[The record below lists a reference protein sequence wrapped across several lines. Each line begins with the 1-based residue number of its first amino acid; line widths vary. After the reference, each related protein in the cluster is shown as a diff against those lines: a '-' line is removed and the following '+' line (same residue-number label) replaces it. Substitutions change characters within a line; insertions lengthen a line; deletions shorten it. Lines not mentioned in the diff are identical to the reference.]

1 MPITVITRYSG
12 NEEAIQQAA
21 KANGP
26 LILKYGAKEAR
37 LLRTSTGPH
46 IGQYIVILPALNTVI
61 VRQGIDTIGGARFEI
76 DRFVLDVTRAIQAA
90 DQDRAAGAEALRQS
104 AEEENAPRPRVP
116 LRGNWQ
122 P

>member
-37 LLRTSTGPH
+37 LARISTGVH
-46 IGQYIVILPALNTVI
+46 IGQYIVILRYDSYADLEST
-61 VRQGIDTIGGARFEI
+61 QARLLKDPSYNEAF
-76 DRFVLDVTRAIQAA
+76 A
-90 DQDRAAGAEALRQS
+90 ALRK
-104 AEEENAPRPRVP
+104 AAVIEDRTIYVDVP
-116 LRGNWQ
+116 Y
-122 P
+122 

>member
-37 LLRTSTGPH
+37 LLRIGTGPQ
-46 IGQYIVILPALNTVI
+46 IGQY
-61 VRQGIDTIGGARFEI
+61 
-76 DRFVLDVTRAIQAA
+76 VLLLRYDSYADMESTQAA
-90 DQDRAAGAEALRQS
+90 LQKDPAYNEAFAALRKG
-104 AEEENAPRPRVP
+104 AVIEDRTIYVDVP
-116 LRGNWQ
+116 Y
-122 P
+122 